1 MKIPLK
7 GGAYTARSLIANA
20 QRCVN
25 LFPERNPEDAASE
38 FTHYTTPGLTT
49 LATAPNSA
57 PVRGLYTASNGKLFA
72 VVGNKVYYVNGSWAM
87 TEIGTLAIPN
97 GTTPVKMRDN
107 SAIMVIVDGS
117 IYGYTVDLNSNAF
130 AQISNPAFYGAT
142 NVAYLDTFLLFNR
155 PNTKQFYTTESDTL
169 IFNPLYYAQKTA
181 APDVL
186 RTVMVKHR
194 ELWLLG
200 EKTSE
205 VWYNAG
211 NQNFPFQS
219 LPGTFVEHG
228 ICAPYSAAIDG
239 VSLIWLTRND
249 RGQAVAVRTEGYD
262 PTKISTYAL
271 EAEWS
276 TYAQVDDAIGYTYQS
291 GGHTF
296 YVLTFPTA
304 NKTWV
309 YDGTENLWHERAWM
323 DNNGFLH
330 RHRSNCYTFAYNKHV
345 VGDFQNGRLYEMA
358 DQVYT
363 DAGDAILRLRSFPH
377 LGSEAKRIVYNQ
389 FIADME
395 VGTAGVGLTPV
406 VALKWSDTRGQTFG
420 APVQQSVGT
429 TGQFLTSIQWRRL
442 GTARDRVFELSWS
455 QPYRTALNGAY
466 IDFTVCAT

>member
-1 MKIPLK
+1 M
-7 GGAYTARSLIANA
+7 
-20 QRCVN
+20 
-25 LFPERNPEDAASE
+25 
-38 FTHYTTPGLTT
+38 
-49 LATAPNSA
+49 
-57 PVRGLYTASNGKLFA
+57 
-72 VVGNKVYYVNGSWAM
+72 
-87 TEIGTLAIPN
+87 
-97 GTTPVKMRDN
+97 
-107 SAIMVIVDGS
+107 
-117 IYGYTVDLNSNAF
+117 
-130 AQISNPAFYGAT
+130 
-142 NVAYLDTFLLFNR
+142 
-155 PNTKQFYTTESDTL
+155 
-169 IFNPLYYAQKTA
+169 
-181 APDVL
+181 
-186 RTVMVKHR
+186 
-194 ELWLLG
+194 
-200 EKTSE
+200 
-205 VWYNAG
+205 
-211 NQNFPFQS
+211 
-219 LPGTFVEHG
+219 
-228 ICAPYSAAIDG
+228 
-239 VSLIWLTRND
+239 WLTRND

-271 EAEWS
+271 EAEWL

-395 VGTAGVGLTPV
+395 VGSAGVGLTPV